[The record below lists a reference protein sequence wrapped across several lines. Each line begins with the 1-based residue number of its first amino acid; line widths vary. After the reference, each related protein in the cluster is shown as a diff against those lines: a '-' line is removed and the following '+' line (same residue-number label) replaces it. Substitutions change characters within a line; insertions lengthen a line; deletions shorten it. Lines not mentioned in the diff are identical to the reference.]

1 MILTLAATLVGA
13 AMAVFWTTV
22 YFIGKRRRRI
32 PRLRVDLDQMPSLEF
47 GLATLAGL
55 TGAPVHSSNSADLF
69 QNGSLFDAMLAD
81 IDAAIHTVHLESFV
95 WTAGTLE
102 QRFVALLTAKAAA
115 GVKVRVTI
123 DAIGAGGADKKQLQR
138 LVAGGVELSMYN
150 RIGWWNLRR
159 LNHRTHR
166 KLLIIDG
173 HIGYAFG
180 HGISDQ
186 WLGDGQDKH
195 HWRDTGVRV
204 EGAVVQALQ
213 SVFMQNWIE
222 ETRRIPSGEGCF
234 PKLAETG
241 TIAAHVV
248 SSDAGE
254 AVSSVSLLYTLAI
267 ACARAEIII
276 QNPYFVPG
284 PGVVELL
291 AKMVE
296 RGVAVH
302 LMVPGKHTDSRFVR
316 RAGTH
321 LYEGLMRAGV
331 RLYEFEPTLIH
342 QKIVI
347 VDGIWSHI
355 GSTNF
360 DARSLALNEEVGLG
374 LLDAGLAGQLKA
386 AFEHDLQSSREM
398 TLEQWRH
405 RGWFRT
411 IFAWFAYQL
420 HEQL

>member
-1 MILTLAATLVGA
+1 MLTTFAAMLIAMLLAA
-13 AMAVFWTTV
+13 FWTTV
-22 YFIGKRRRRI
+22 FFIGKRRRRI
-32 PRLRVDLDQMPSLEF
+32 PKLKLDLDSLPSLDD

-55 TGAPVHSSNSADLF
+55 TGAPVHCSNSATLF
-69 QNGSLFDAMLAD
+69 QNGALFDAMQSD
-81 IDAAIHTVHLESFV
+81 IAAAQHTVHLESFV
-95 WTAGTLE
+95 WTAGVLE
-102 QRFVALLTAKAAA
+102 RRFVDLLIARAAA
-115 GVKVRVTI
+115 GVQVRMTI
-123 DAIGAGGADKKQLQR
+123 DAVGAGGADPKQLQR
-138 LVAGGVELSMYN
+138 LRDSGVELSMYN
-150 RIGWWNLRR
+150 PIAWWNLRR

-166 KLLIIDG
+166 KLLIVDG

-186 WLGDGQDKH
+186 WLGEGQDKT

-222 ETRRIPSGEGCF
+222 ETRRVPSGEGCF
-234 PKLAETG
+234 PALRETG

-267 ACARAEIII
+267 ASARREVII

-284 PGVVELL
+284 RGVVELL
-291 AKMVE
+291 TKMVE

-342 QKIVI
+342 QKVVI

-374 LLDAGLAGQLKA
+374 LLDAGLAAQLKA
-386 AFEHDLQSSREM
+386 AFDQDLLRSREM
-398 TLEQWRH
+398 TPELWKK

-411 IFAWFAYQL
+411 VFAWFAYQL

>member
-1 MILTLAATLVGA
+1 LIITFGFSFVAMLV
-13 AMAVFWTTV
+13 AVFWTTV
-22 YFIGKRRRRI
+22 FFIGKRRRRI
-32 PRLRVDLDQMPSLEF
+32 PRLQFKLDDLPSLDQ

-55 TGAPVHSSNSADLF
+55 TGAPVHHSNSATLY
-69 QNGSLFDAMLAD
+69 QNGSLFDAMHAD
-81 IDAAIHTVHLESFV
+81 IAAARHTVHLETFV
-95 WTAGTLE
+95 WTAGALE
-102 QRFVALLTAKAAA
+102 KRFVDVLTAKAAE

-123 DAIGAGGADKKQLQR
+123 DAVGAGGADQQQLQR
-138 LVAGGVELSMYN
+138 LRKGGVELSIYSALH
-150 RIGWWNLRR
+150 WWNLRR

-166 KLLIIDG
+166 KLLIVDG

-186 WLGDGQDKH
+186 WLGKGQDTK

-222 ETRRIPSGEGCF
+222 ETRCVPSGEGCF
-234 PKLAETG
+234 PTLAETG

-267 ACARAEIII
+267 ACARKEVMI

-284 PGVVELL
+284 AGVVELL
-291 AKMVE
+291 GKMVE

-321 LYEGLMRAGV
+321 LYKGMLRAGI

-374 LLDAGLAGQLKA
+374 LLDAGLASQLKA
-386 AFEHDLQSSREM
+386 AFEKDLENSREM
-398 TLEQWRH
+398 TLELWRH
-405 RGWFRT
+405 RGWFRAL
-411 IFAWFAYQL
+411 FAWFAYQM